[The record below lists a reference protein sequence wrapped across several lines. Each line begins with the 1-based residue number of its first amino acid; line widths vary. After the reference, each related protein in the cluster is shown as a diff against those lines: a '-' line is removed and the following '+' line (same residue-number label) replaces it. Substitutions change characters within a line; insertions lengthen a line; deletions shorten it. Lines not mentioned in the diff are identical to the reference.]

1 MRIALLPDEY
11 LPSGTRVHA
20 KMFHELAL
28 SLKSIGHQPIVI
40 TPGTPS
46 QKTRLIIDFVDGIE
60 VWRFRSGHT
69 RGVGMIRRAINEW
82 LLPIRAWK
90 AIKSKVDYEKFDLC
104 INYAPT
110 IFFGPLVKKLRQRGT
125 FIYLILRDMFPQ
137 WIIDKGLIKEKS
149 LAAYFFRYYEKLNYM
164 TSDCIGVQSKAN
176 LDIFIA
182 KFPECKNVK
191 ILRNWAS
198 IEPTP
203 LKEYNYKF
211 LNKHNIENKII
222 YFYGGN
228 TGHAQDMTNI
238 MRLARSMQSIKNTHF
253 LIIGEGDEFNLTQ
266 NLKLQW
272 KLDNITILPPVSQ
285 LEFRQILAV
294 IDVGLFSLAYNHT
307 AHNFPGKL
315 LGYMVESKPILGSV
329 NPGNDLSELIKS
341 SQSGFVYTNGDDK
354 SLTNAAILLSRK
366 ENLRKSMGDNSRALL
381 LREFSVNSAVTSI
394 LSSFKER
401 CDEDIK
407 HNKLKKL

>member
-28 SLKSIGHQPIVI
+28 SLKSIGHHPIVI
-40 TPGTPS
+40 TPGTPF
-46 QKTRLIIDFVDGIE
+46 QKRRLIVDFVDGIE
-60 VWRFRSGHT
+60 VWRFRSGYT

-90 AIKSKVDYEKFDLC
+90 AIKTKVDYDKFDLC

-110 IFFGPLVKKLRQRGT
+110 IFFGPLAKKLRQKGA
-125 FIYLILRDMFPQ
+125 FIYLIVRDMFPQ
-137 WIIDKGLIKEKS
+137 WIIDEGIIKEKS
-149 LAAYFFRYYEKLNYM
+149 FAAYFFRYYEKLNYM

-176 LDIFIA
+176 LNVFSA
-182 KFPECKNVK
+182 RFPEYKNIK

-203 LKEYNYKF
+203 FEEHNYEFLKEHK
-211 LNKHNIENKII
+211 IENKII

-228 TGHAQDMTNI
+228 TGHAQDMENI
-238 MRLARSMQSIKNTHF
+238 MRLAKNMQRFKNAHF
-253 LIIGEGDEFNLTQ
+253 LIIGQGDEFDLTKK
-266 NLKLQW
+266 LKSKW
-272 KLDNITILPPVSQ
+272 KLENITILPSVSQ
-285 LEFRQILAV
+285 SEFRSILAV
-294 IDVGLFSLAYNHT
+294 IDIGLFSLAYNHT

-329 NPGNDLSELIKS
+329 NPGNDLSEIIKS
-341 SQSGFVYTNGDDK
+341 SQSGFVYTNGDDE
-354 SLTNAAILLSRK
+354 SLTKSAVSLYNNAELRK
-366 ENLRKSMGDNSRALL
+366 EMGINSRQLL
-381 LREFSVNSAVTSI
+381 LNEFSVDSAVNSI
-394 LSSFKER
+394 LDSF
-401 CDEDIK
+401 
-407 HNKLKKL
+407 N